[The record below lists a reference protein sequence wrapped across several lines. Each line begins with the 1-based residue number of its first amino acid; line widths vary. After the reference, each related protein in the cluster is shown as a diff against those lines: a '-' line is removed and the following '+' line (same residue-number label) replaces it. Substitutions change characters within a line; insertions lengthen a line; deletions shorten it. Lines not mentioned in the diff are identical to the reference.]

1 MTIADAPEARAKD
14 PRSPSLASTFEMMVP
29 SGMQLTGKMLP
40 TVSAAI
46 IIIKV
51 DKPTFASSVDE
62 HSCVHAFNSDEIL
75 STVLVSVLVSEN
87 NFGKWSATSG
97 VVDDVLNNSFDVS
110 VKQTSVRITRHR

>member
-1 MTIADAPEARAKD
+1 
-14 PRSPSLASTFEMMVP
+14 
-29 SGMQLTGKMLP
+29 MQLTGKMLP

-75 STVLVSVLVSEN
+75 SALLVFVLVSEDN
-87 NFGKWSATSG
+87 LGEWSPSTG
-97 VVDDVLNNSFDVS
+97 VMNDVPYNTLNIAKN
-110 VKQTSVRITRHR
+110 